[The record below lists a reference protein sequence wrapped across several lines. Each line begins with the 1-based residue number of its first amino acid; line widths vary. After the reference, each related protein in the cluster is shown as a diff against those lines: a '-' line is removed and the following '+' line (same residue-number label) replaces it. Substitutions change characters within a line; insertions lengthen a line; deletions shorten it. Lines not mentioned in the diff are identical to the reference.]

1 MNDAGLL
8 LGADIRKGEVR
19 ANPRDVAERS
29 LVHIPIIHSQADM
42 GGLSESIQR
51 LKIRRLGRTGWA
63 RTVNRIE
70 ELWIRIERV
79 IESLALPYERVRLYQ
94 DGLPVCGREA
104 EIVEELAKA
113 GSRNHRLLLRLRGK
127 GATLMGTES
136 SELLVEEYQLVQE
149 DLAHGKSPV
158 ARRVGASRK
167 TLRDSLLKRRDQ
179 YIGRRISDT
188 LLMGETGIIFLGML
202 HSLRPWLD
210 EDIRVLFPMR
220 APAERGAQQG

>member
-1 MNDAGLL
+1 MG
-8 LGADIRKGEVR
+8 GDIRKGEVG
-19 ANPRDVAERS
+19 ASPREYAERT
-29 LVHIPIIHSQADM
+29 LIHIPIIHSQADM

-51 LKIRRLGRTGWA
+51 LKIKRLGRTGWA

-70 ELWIRIERV
+70 ELWIRIEKV

-104 EIVEELAKA
+104 KIVEELAKA
-113 GSRNHRLLLRLRGK
+113 GSRNHRLLLRLREK

-149 DLAHGKSPV
+149 DLAPGKSPA
-158 ARRVGASRK
+158 ARRVGASGK
-167 TLRDSLLKRRDQ
+167 ALRDSLLKRRDQ

-188 LLMGETGIIFLGML
+188 LSMGETGIIFLGML

-210 EDIRVLFPMR
+210 EDIRVIFPMHG
-220 APAERGAQQG
+220 PAERGAQ

>member
-1 MNDAGLL
+1 MG
-8 LGADIRKGEVR
+8 GDIRKGEVG
-19 ANPRDVAERS
+19 ANPRESAERT
-29 LVHIPIIHSQADM
+29 LIHIPIIHSQADM

-51 LKIRRLGRTGWA
+51 VKIKRLGRTGWA

-70 ELWIRIERV
+70 ELWIRIEKV

-113 GSRNHRLLLRLRGK
+113 GSRNHRLLLRLREK

-149 DLAHGKSPV
+149 DLAQGKSPV
-158 ARRVGASRK
+158 AMRVGASGK
-167 TLRDSLLKRRDQ
+167 ALRDSLLKRRDQ

-188 LLMGETGIIFLGML
+188 LSMGETGIIFLGML

-210 EDIRVLFPMR
+210 EDIRVLFPMH
-220 APAERGAQQG
+220 APAERGAQ

>member
-1 MNDAGLL
+1 MG
-8 LGADIRKGEVR
+8 GDIRKGEVG
-19 ANPRDVAERS
+19 ANPRESAERI
-29 LVHIPIIHSQADM
+29 LIHIPIIHSQADM

-51 LKIRRLGRTGWA
+51 VKIRRLGRTGWEQG
-63 RTVNRIE
+63 VNRIE
-70 ELWIRIERV
+70 ELWIQIEKV

-113 GSRNHRLLLRLRGK
+113 GSRNHRLLLRLREK

-149 DLAHGKSPV
+149 DLAQGKSPV
-158 ARRVGASRK
+158 AMRMGASRK
-167 TLRDSLLKRRDQ
+167 ALRDSLLKRRDQ
-179 YIGRRISDT
+179 YIARLISDT
-188 LLMGETGIIFLGML
+188 LSMGETGIIFLGML

-210 EDIRVLFPMR
+210 EDIRVLFPMHE
-220 APAERGAQQG
+220 PAERAA